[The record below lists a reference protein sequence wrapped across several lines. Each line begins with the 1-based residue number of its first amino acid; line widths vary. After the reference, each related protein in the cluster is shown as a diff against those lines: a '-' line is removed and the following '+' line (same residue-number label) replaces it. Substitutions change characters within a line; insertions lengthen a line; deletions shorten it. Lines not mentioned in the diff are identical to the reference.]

1 MAQIHPLENKTKLV
15 SLLVSGGEVHVPRSI
30 FLVKPG
36 AGIRYKTSHQNPK
49 KQAPGWPWQSRVS
62 ESPRKV
68 TRVSGDRNR
77 QERGSTAS
85 LVTSGGFSQH
95 PTAKTPSSRKFGGKS
110 MGSGN
115 NGRGRRNWKKGERW
129 KERGERR
136 GKKGGGDGGV
146 ELKSQQSLKGRF
158 HGAN

>member
-62 ESPRKV
+62 EFPRKV
-68 TRVSGDRNR
+68 TGDRNR

-85 LVTSGGFSQH
+85 LRVAFLN
-95 PTAKTPSSRKFGGKS
+95 TPLPRLPPPGNLEGKVWDLGITEEEEETGRKEKD
-110 MGSGN
+110 
-115 NGRGRRNWKKGERW
+115 GRKE
-129 KERGERR
+129 ERGEERKE
-136 GKKGGGDGGV
+136 GEMEGWN
-146 ELKSQQSLKGRF
+146 LSLSRV
-158 HGAN
+158 